1 MARSLAGT
9 AIALADLGWYVFP
22 LAPGSKKPARGS
34 AGQDD
39 ATCDVERV
47 LEWWTDT
54 PDANIG
60 VHCRPSGLYVIDLD
74 RHDPAA
80 DGVEAWRRL
89 AGEHGHRPTTM
100 VRTAGGGFHMYYRA
114 PAGVELRNTA
124 GKLAPGVD
132 TRGNGYV
139 VAPPSVVDGR
149 AYVPV
154 EPRAPVADLPP
165 WVVEALTPAAPRAAP
180 PVTLPR
186 STDPDAVVRRVHDLA
201 AQIAAAPEGQGN
213 HTAAQVAYMAGQY
226 VGAGQITADAV
237 LSILEGGYSS
247 WTFNRPSDRQT
258 MAGTIRRQVEA
269 GMSVPRIWK

>member
-9 AIALADLGWYVFP
+9 AVALADRGWHVFP
-22 LAPGSKKPARGS
+22 LTPGSKKPARGS
-34 AGQDD
+34 SGQDA

-47 LEWWTDT
+47 LEWWTET

-80 DGVEAWRRL
+80 DGVESWRRL
-89 AGEHGHRPTTM
+89 ASEHGHRPTAM

-124 GKLAPGVD
+124 GKLAPGID

-139 VAPPSVVDGR
+139 VAPPSVVER
-149 AYVPV
+149 RQYVPV
-154 EPRAPVADLPP
+154 EPRLPVAELPP
-165 WVVEALTPAAPRAAP
+165 WIVAALEPPAPRPAP
-180 PVTLPR
+180 TLPPPA

-201 AQIAAAPEGQGN
+201 SQIATAPEGQGN
-213 HTAAQVAYMAGQY
+213 HTAAQCAYMAGQY
-226 VGAGQITADAV
+226 VGAGQIGADAA
-237 LSILEGGYSS
+237 LSILEGGFHS
-247 WTFNRPSDRQT
+247 WTFKRPGDRQT
-258 MAGTIRRQVEA
+258 MAGTIRRQIEA
-269 GMSVPRIWK
+269 GMNAPRPWK

>member
-9 AIALADLGWYVFP
+9 AIALADLGWHVFP

-47 LEWWTDT
+47 LEWWTDM
-54 PDANIG
+54 PAANIG

-80 DGVEAWRRL
+80 DGVESWRRL

-100 VRTAGGGFHMYYRA
+100 VRTAGGGFHLYYRA

-124 GKLAPGVD
+124 GKLGPGID

-139 VAPPSVVDGR
+139 VAPPSVGDGR
-149 AYVPV
+149 PYAPL
-154 EPRAPVADLPP
+154 EAWHPVAELPP
-165 WVVEALTPAAPRAAP
+165 WVVEALTPPAPRAAP
-180 PVTLPR
+180 PVALPR

-226 VGAGQITADAV
+226 AGAGQITADAV

-269 GMSVPRIWK
+269 GISVPRIWK

>member
-1 MARSLAGT
+1 MTRSLAGT
-9 AIALADLGWYVFP
+9 AIALADRGWHVFP
-22 LAPGSKKPARGS
+22 LAPGSKKPAKGS

-47 LEWWTDT
+47 MQWWTDT
-54 PDANIG
+54 PEANIG

-80 DGVEAWRRL
+80 DGLESWRRR
-89 AGEHGHRPTTM
+89 ACAHGHRPTAM
-100 VRTAGGGFHMYYRA
+100 VRTAGGGLHLYYRA
-114 PAGVELRNTA
+114 PADVELRNTA
-124 GKLAPGVD
+124 GKLGPGID

-139 VAPPSVVDGR
+139 VAPPSIVDGR
-149 AYVPV
+149 PYAPV
-154 EPRAPVADLPP
+154 EPRRPVADLPE
-165 WVVEALTPAAPRAAP
+165 WIVEALKPPTPRPAP
-180 PVTLPR
+180 PVTLPP

-201 AQIAAAPEGQGN
+201 AQIAAAPDGQGN

-247 WTFNRPSDRQT
+247 WTFKRTGDRQT
-258 MAGTIRRQVEA
+258 MAGTIRRQVES
-269 GMSVPRIWK
+269 GMNVPRIWK